1 MSDFLGLYSGGKIFF
16 LFSGPQTSFLW
27 TFEFLQLDF
36 IQLSLNVC
44 YQNVLVFVCIFLQQV
59 DSFPCCKG
67 DAPLIVKK
75 LLKMCFPCGVYLP
88 QTPVAKTLHWANS
101 LQKTCKL
108 GIIMVL
114 VTFNYQAGSTELME
128 NWTKKEEELITW
140 E

>member
-1 MSDFLGLYSGGKIFF
+1 
-16 LFSGPQTSFLW
+16 
-27 TFEFLQLDF
+27 
-36 IQLSLNVC
+36 
-44 YQNVLVFVCIFLQQV
+44 
-59 DSFPCCKG
+59 
-67 DAPLIVKK
+67 
-75 LLKMCFPCGVYLP
+75 MCFPCGVYLP

-108 GIIMVL
+108 GIITVL